1 MNRILRRPMFRMG
14 GTPNEGIMTGLTK
27 PRVGYQMGTG
37 PDAVTGITTQLPQR
51 PGFFTKIFQAL
62 NPTTGEIVERAQR
75 VEQATPLME
84 RLFPANQP
92 LEFRTEKEA
101 EAFAEKNPNYP
112 TPIKILETGKII
124 NKKEEPK
131 GGGDPTEDPDPTKD
145 PKIKLDDKDLETAF
159 KEILPIFKS
168 ELSADAD
175 EIKRE
180 RFLELAKF
188 GANLAAQP
196 GGSLTRAIGAAAGP
210 SLDNLSKIGR
220 EQRLLDRSAKTLALE
235 AALKQ
240 IDNPTLKQ
248 LKTLADA
255 SGMDIKDVARLRT
268 VPVGAG
274 NVKQENKEL
283 LVDSLRQSDEATDLS
298 DKQILD
304 IAEIASQKNLSS
316 FQVQPLPTDKSSII
330 EGIYYFGTKGDQKGK
345 LFIGTKTQGLK
356 PVVAGVTKK

>member
-124 NKKEEPK
+124 NTGLKTEEPPKKSKK
-131 GGGDPTEDPDPTKD
+131 GTKGEEPPVGKTPSD
-145 PKIKLDDKDLETAF
+145 LDTY
-159 KEILPIFKS
+159 KEILNLYKS
-168 ELSADAD
+168 ELSASDD
-175 EIKRE
+175 ELKRQ

-196 GGSLTRAIGAAAGP
+196 GGSLTQAIGSSAAK
-210 SLDNLSKIGR
+210 SLEGLTRI
-220 EQRLLDRSAKTLALE
+220 EEAKRKQDQTAKALALE
-235 AALKQ
+235 TA
-240 IDNPTLKQ
+240 IKQ
-248 LKTLADA
+248 LEPGTIAKQVR
-255 SGMDIKDVARLRT
+255 DIKRLN
-268 VPVGAG
+268 P
-274 NVKQENKEL
+274 K
-283 LVDSLRQSDEATDLS
+283 LS
-298 DKQILD
+298 DVEALD
-304 IAEIASQKNLSS
+304 KVISGTA
-316 FQVQPLPTDKSSII
+316 
-330 EGIYYFGTKGDQKGK
+330 TKGRTQETRVSTYADNLYEDDIVESKTAGRKAAEAIEESGYGIGRFNKDPGEGSREVGTYYILKDGRIGKYKGK
-345 LFIGTKTQGLK
+345 DKTGK
-356 PVVAGVTKK
+356 EDFSSPGDEDF